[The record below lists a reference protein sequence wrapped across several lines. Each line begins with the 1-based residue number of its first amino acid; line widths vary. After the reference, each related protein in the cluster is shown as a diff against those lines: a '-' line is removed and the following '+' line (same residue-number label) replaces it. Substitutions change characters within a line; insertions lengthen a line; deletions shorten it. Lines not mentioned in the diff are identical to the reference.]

1 MAAEESTQPLALPSP
16 PSADGR
22 LLGGGLPSQLE
33 VGGDS
38 VALERLGPMLVNTDG
53 TLARVANWESMAED
67 ERERTM
73 RIVAKRNAKRLEV
86 LRAEGKEVGGVIP
99 HRK

>member
-1 MAAEESTQPLALPSP
+1 
-16 PSADGR
+16 
-22 LLGGGLPSQLE
+22 
-33 VGGDS
+33 
-38 VALERLGPMLVNTDG
+38 MLVNTDG

-67 ERERTM
+67 ERERTI

-99 HRK
+99 QRT